1 MHNEPHRTHREFGAV
16 RGVYVPGIVV
26 VILLVVLLLAIL

>member
-1 MHNEPHRTHREFGAV
+1 MRIQSQRTHREYGAV

-26 VILLVVLLLAIL
+26 VLLLVVLLLAVL